1 MYIFF
6 FDNPFI
12 LQLTYKPF
20 DAFLCKKFKMQQSCR
35 LGYRFFYLFFLVLLL
50 LFFWGLF
57 FFIFFLITPSSSNSP
72 TNLFDAFICK
82 KFKMHQSCRLGYR
95 FFFIFFFGFIIILFF
110 LGTFLFFMITPSSSN
125 SPTKPFEAFLCKK
138 FKMQQSCRLGYRF
151 FFLFFG
157 FIILFFWDFYNFFF
171 LLNSGSPKF
180 FAL

>member
-35 LGYRFFYLFFLVLLL
+35 LGYRFFYLFL
-50 LFFWGLF
+50 
-57 FFIFFLITPSSSNSP
+57 
-72 TNLFDAFICK
+72 
-82 KFKMHQSCRLGYR
+82 
-95 FFFIFFFGFIIILFF
+95 FFGFIIILFF

>member
-1 MYIFF
+1 MFFLLGFPPFIIFPDERLVSLHISLLF
-6 FDNPFI
+6 EFNFLYCFDNPYI

-35 LGYRFFYLFFLVLLL
+35 LG
-50 LFFWGLF
+50 
-57 FFIFFLITPSSSNSP
+57 
-72 TNLFDAFICK
+72 
-82 KFKMHQSCRLGYR
+82 
-95 FFFIFFFGFIIILFF
+95 FIIILFF
-110 LGTFLFFMITPSSSN
+110 GTFIFFIFFLITPSSSN